1 MDMKEKATVI
11 RESEVYFDLMRA
23 FLSAQ
28 ASVLNETLKE
38 FKVNAAKRQEICE
51 TFGMS
56 MGQFYD
62 MQWVGVDGKR
72 YFPQLMFSEGFL
84 TEKKTLGD
92 IGAIYAFPVTDE
104 FHPIGV
110 DAATQYFE
118 EKSQKLGAEEL
129 GVVTPDDQ
137 LPPQKRIATKPS
149 LGILRKSGK
158 KKAKRK

>member
-1 MDMKEKATVI
+1 
-11 RESEVYFDLMRA
+11 
-23 FLSAQ
+23 
-28 ASVLNETLKE
+28 LNETLKE
-38 FKVNAAKRQEICE
+38 FKVKAAKRQEICE

-84 TEKKTLGD
+84 AEKRTLSD
-92 IGAIYAFPVTDE
+92 IGAIYASPVTDE
-104 FHPIGV
+104 FHPLGV

-118 EKSQKLGAEEL
+118 DKNQKLGAEEL
-129 GVVTPDDQ
+129 GAVTLEDQ
-137 LPPQKRIATKPS
+137 LPPQKRIAKKPS
-149 LGILRKSGK
+149 LGIPRNSGK